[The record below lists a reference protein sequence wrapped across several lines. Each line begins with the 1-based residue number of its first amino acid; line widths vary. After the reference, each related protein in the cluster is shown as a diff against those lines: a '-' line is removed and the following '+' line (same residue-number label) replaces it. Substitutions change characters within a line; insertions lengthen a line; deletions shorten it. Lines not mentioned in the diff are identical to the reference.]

1 MDCTFGY
8 YINVY
13 DCPRDVFIIVNEAN
27 TEPTP
32 DQNDEAVEYTKE
44 YLLGNWTIEKLEEN
58 LVENLFPF
66 GVQIVERGM

>member
-1 MDCTFGY
+1 MICTFGN

-13 DCPRDVFIIVNEAN
+13 DYPKDVFVIVNEAN
-27 TEPTP
+27 IEPTL
-32 DQNDEAVEYTKE
+32 DQNDEAVEYIKE

-66 GVQIVERGM
+66 GVQIIERSK

>member
-1 MDCTFGY
+1 MICTFGN

-13 DCPRDVFIIVNEAN
+13 DYPKDVFVIVNEAN
-27 TEPTP
+27 IGPTL
-32 DQNDEAVEYTKE
+32 DQNDEAVEYIKE

-66 GVQIVERGM
+66 GVQIIERGM

>member
-13 DCPRDVFIIVNEAN
+13 DYPKDVFIIVNEAN
-27 TEPTP
+27 DVPTAE
-32 DQNDEAVEYTKE
+32 QNDEAVEYTKE

-66 GVQIVERGM
+66 GVQIIERRM

>member
-1 MDCTFGY
+1 MICTFGN

-13 DCPRDVFIIVNEAN
+13 DHPKDVFVIVNEAN
-27 TEPTP
+27 IGPTL
-32 DQNDEAVEYTKE
+32 DQNDEAVEYIKE

-66 GVQIVERGM
+66 GVQIIERRM